1 MRHSPGARARPV
13 SDARRNAH
21 NLQLDFVYDSA
32 TPQWDINVQD
42 PTLASS
48 GATSGT
54 VTAAARSITFNGDG
68 TPNTITFPDID
79 IAWTA
84 TNANN
89 STIAANVGTSG
100 LTDGITQFAGDF
112 AISFIDQD
120 GVRFGSFSSVSIG
133 DDGIVSALFDN
144 GETLDIFQLPL
155 ARFASPNNLQPANGN
170 AYLQT
175 VNSGDVLLLEA
186 NTGGAGVFE
195 SLALE
200 GSTVDL
206 AEQFTNM
213 IVTQRAYSASA
224 KIITTADEML
234 EELIR
239 VSR

>member
-1 MRHSPGARARPV
+1 M
-13 SDARRNAH
+13 
-21 NLQLDFVYDSA
+21 
-32 TPQWDINVQD
+32 
-42 PTLASS
+42 
-48 GATSGT
+48 
-54 VTAAARSITFNGDG
+54 
-68 TPNTITFPDID
+68 
-79 IAWTA
+79 
-84 TNANN
+84 
-89 STIAANVGTSG
+89 
-100 LTDGITQFAGDF
+100 
-112 AISFIDQD
+112 
-120 GVRFGSFSSVSIG
+120 
-133 DDGIVSALFDN
+133 FDN
-144 GETLDIFQLPL
+144 GETLEIFQLPL

-175 VNSGDVLLLEA
+175 EDSGDVLLLQA

-239 VSR
+239 VTR